1 MSTVV
6 DQIGKIC
13 LDCLAR
19 GCHISCIILGANPLR
34 QTYNPPLRAAD
45 ASAGP
50 GHRHA
55 EKLAPAHRCLRWG
68 CVVSRDQGTY
78 RIPVVAEALQ
88 VSNQT
93 VWRMIKNKE
102 LEAKRTSFAYE
113 IPIESLRKWIF
124 RTLGMYGAERVCKQ
138 AEKNEEISLEIS
150 QHLARRVR
158 LYRAENP
165 TLQSDNRHDPHEAVL
180 ELHPLLRRLSRL
192 YGGKDSWL
200 RDDLYQE
207 MVLAILSCAEPQR
220 MGYFMDLAE
229 WRAID
234 VVRKELQRGL
244 VYEPRLRLDECMTTV
259 EAADCSK
266 VIMLFKLAQL
276 PLSLL
281 ELFGVYLS
289 DDADR
294 KVA

>member
-1 MSTVV
+1 
-6 DQIGKIC
+6 
-13 LDCLAR
+13 
-19 GCHISCIILGANPLR
+19 
-34 QTYNPPLRAAD
+34 
-45 ASAGP
+45 
-50 GHRHA
+50 
-55 EKLAPAHRCLRWG
+55 
-68 CVVSRDQGTY
+68 
-78 RIPVVAEALQ
+78 VVAEALQ

-93 VWRMIKNKE
+93 VWRMIRNKE

-150 QHLARRVR
+150 QHLAGVAG
-158 LYRAENP
+158 LYIAENP
-165 TLQSDNRHDPHEAVL
+165 TLKSENTSDPRSAL
-180 ELHPLLRRLSRL
+180 GELTPLLKRLAVR
-192 YGGKDSWL
+192 YGGKDKWL
-200 RDDLYQE
+200 REDLFQE
-207 MVLAILSCAEPQR
+207 MALAVLSCKGVHTLR
-220 MGYFMDLAE
+220 YYGDLAE
-229 WRAID
+229 WRAKNLL
-234 VVRKELQRGL
+234 RQELQRGM
-244 VYEPRLRLDECMTTV
+244 VYDARLRLEECVKTV

-289 DDADR
+289 NDADL